1 VTRQLQAI
9 SERRRA
15 VSGGLLICTAA
26 VLWGLDGVV
35 LTPRLFRLP
44 VALVVFLLHA
54 VPFAIMLPFL
64 HRRLRTLA
72 DMDRRGWI
80 ALLLVS
86 LTGGLIGTL
95 AIVRALFLVDFDG
108 LSVVVLLQTLQ
119 PLFAIGLASL
129 LLRERLSA
137 SFLTWSAVAVAGAY
151 LLTFG
156 VRRPDLTADPTTASA
171 ALLATIAAAAF
182 GSATVFGKQLVGSL
196 DFASATFGRYGMTT
210 VLALGYLVAVGR
222 GIALGR
228 VTGREWLLILLISL
242 TTGSGAL
249 FLYYLGLT
257 RVRASAAAIC
267 ELCLPLSAVL
277 FDYLVNGS
285 VLGPWQWL
293 GAAILIGAI
302 LRITTGEQPLPST
315 P

>member
-1 VTRQLQAI
+1 MTRRLQPEP
-9 SERRRA
+9 ERRRA
-15 VSGGLLICTAA
+15 VTGGLLICVSA

-72 DMDRRGWI
+72 AMGRRGWT

-108 LSVVVLLQTLQ
+108 LSVVVLLQKLQ

-137 SFLTWSAVAVAGAY
+137 SFLTWSAVAVGGAY
-151 LLTFG
+151 LLAFG
-156 VRRPDLTADPTTASA
+156 LRIPDLTADPTTATA
-171 ALLATIAAAAF
+171 ALLAMVAAAAF

-196 DFASATFGRYGMTT
+196 DFASATFGRYGMTA
-210 VLALGYLVAVGR
+210 VLALGYLVSVGH
-222 GIALGR
+222 GVALDQ
-228 VTGREWLLILLISL
+228 VTVREWLLILLISL

-257 RVRASAAAIC
+257 RVRASTAAIC

-293 GAAILIGAI
+293 GGAILIGAI
-302 LRITTGEQPLPST
+302 LRVTTADQRS
-315 P
+315 